1 MKFTSSILLLLLLSH
16 SHEEVSNIDCAS
28 LLDFY
33 NHTSGRSW
41 VNSFGWTN
49 FSDCCVWYGVECD
62 ADDRRVVS
70 LNLSNNGLAGV
81 IPESLSNLKR
91 LRILVLS
98 HNKLHGEIP
107 THLTALAGD
116 YRCQNSPDLNL
127 YQSCDPFKDPSN
139 RNIDCGGGICS
150 FIGGLS
156 HLRLND
162 NMLRGSLPDSISR
175 LYKTLQVLDLNTN
188 QLEGAIP
195 RSIGALSQLVE
206 LDLYLNILS
215 TAIPPEIGLLTNL
228 RYLNLAFNLL
238 SGAVPNS
245 IANLIRLEYLD
256 LSVNGFSGGLPLLL
270 GVLVEPPTPPCDRP
284 GGTCFGLTLM
294 NLTLSGRGECDTT
307 QLVLR
312 YVMGVKMPCNADVQD
327 QSYSCASCAA
337 PYSASKPSISED
349 CYSGLPPKISS
360 PDFYQRFVYPP
371 YAPTIG
377 AVPTPTVGPKLRISV
392 ITRCTYSPSLY
403 AVDPS

>member
-1 MKFTSSILLLLLLSH
+1 
-16 SHEEVSNIDCAS
+16 
-28 LLDFY
+28 
-33 NHTSGRSW
+33 

-49 FSDCCVWYGVECD
+49 ISDCCVWYGVKCD
-62 ADDRRVVS
+62 ADEKRVIS
-70 LNLSNNGLAGV
+70 LNLSNNGLSGV
-81 IPESLSNLKR
+81 LMPSISNLKR
-91 LRILVLS
+91 LKTLILS
-98 HNKLHGEIP
+98 HNKLRGVIP
-107 THLTALAGD
+107 EFLTTLTGD
-116 YRCQNSPDLNL
+116 YRCDKSDLQNSPSSDI
-127 YQSCDPFKDPSN
+127 YQPCDPFKDTSN
-139 RNIDCGGGICS
+139 RHIDCNGGICS

-162 NMLRGSLPDSISR
+162 NMFRGSLPDSISR

-188 QLEGAIP
+188 QLDGAIP

-206 LDLYLNILS
+206 LDFYSNTFS
-215 TAIPPEIGLLTNL
+215 SSIPPELGLLGNL

-245 IANLIRLEYLD
+245 LANLIRLEYLD

-284 GGTCFGLTLM
+284 GGTCFGSTLR
-294 NLTLSGRGECDTT
+294 NLTLNGRGECDTT

-312 YVMGVKMPCNADVQD
+312 YVMGVKMPCNDGVQD

-337 PYSASKPSISED
+337 PYSASKPSVAED
-349 CYSGLPPKISS
+349 CYNGLPPTIPS
-360 PDFYQRFVYPP
+360 PDFYQRYVYPP
-371 YAPTIG
+371 YAPTIE
-377 AVPTPTVGPKLRISV
+377 AVPTPTIGPKLRISV

-403 AVDPS
+403 AVEPS